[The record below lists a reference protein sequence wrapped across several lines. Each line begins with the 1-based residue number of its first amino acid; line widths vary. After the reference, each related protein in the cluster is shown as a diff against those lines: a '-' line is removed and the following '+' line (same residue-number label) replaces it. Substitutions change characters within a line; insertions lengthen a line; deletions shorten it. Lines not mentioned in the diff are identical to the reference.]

1 MEVFLHIDLNLY
13 MSAVCVVIFFSGRNL
28 MERQLIHNRI
38 FRRLILSILC
48 LLIIECGTWML
59 DGAGTKELL
68 LLDYFVTILL
78 FLLTP
83 LPGALWALYV
93 KSQIFLDKNA
103 LKLESIFFGSLIV
116 ICAVFTLLSPITKLM
131 FYFDSVNIY
140 HRGVAYPALAAIS
153 LFPVLYATFLILLHR
168 KKQIKRNFL
177 LLSFL
182 SFLILGSAL
191 AQILFY
197 GLAVIWSTIVIAA
210 LLVHT
215 NIQNDQAY
223 KDHLTGIFNRRQ
235 LDMRLFERIQ
245 TSSSGRA
252 FSCIMLD
259 INRFK
264 SINDTLGHIV
274 GDDALISA
282 ATILKS
288 SIRKDDFLSRY
299 GGDEFVILSEIEEE
313 TVLTKLIDRINDNA
327 VQFNSSSCKPYSI
340 TFSMGY
346 AIYHHD
352 SRMCA
357 TEFLNHVD
365 MLMYQNKQSTSED
378 QMVSDEG

>member
-28 MERQLIHNRI
+28 MERQLIQNRL
-38 FRRLILSILC
+38 FRKLILSILF
-48 LLIIECGTWML
+48 LLILESCTWLL
-59 DGAGTKELL
+59 DGAGTRPLIVL
-68 LLDYFVTILL
+68 NYFVTILL
-78 FLLTP
+78 YLLTP
-83 LPGALWALYV
+83 VPAAVWALYV
-93 KSQIFLDKNA
+93 KSQIFPEPRA
-103 LKLESIFFGSLIV
+103 LRTESIFFGSV
-116 ICAVFTLLSPITKLM
+116 IAISAVFTLLSPVTKVM
-131 FYFDSVNIY
+131 FYFDSANVY

-153 LFPVLYATFLILLHR
+153 LFPVLYAAFLILLHR
-168 KKQIKRNFL
+168 KKLIKRNFFL
-177 LLSFL
+177 LIFL
-182 SFLILGSAL
+182 SCLILGSAL

-197 GLAVIWSTIVIAA
+197 GLAIIWSTIVIAA

-245 TSSSGRA
+245 ASAAGHP

-274 GDDALISA
+274 GDDALVSA
-282 ATILKS
+282 AAILQS

-299 GGDEFVILSEIEEE
+299 GGDEFVILSEIAEEA
-313 TVLTKLIDRINDNA
+313 VLKKLIDRINDNA
-327 VQFNSSSCKPYSI
+327 EAFNRSSCKPYNI
-340 TFSMGY
+340 DFSMGY
-346 AIYHHD
+346 AIYRHETG
-352 SRMCA
+352 MCPTA
-357 TEFLNHVD
+357 FLNHVD
-365 MLMYQNKQSTSED
+365 MLMYRDKQSMSEEPL
-378 QMVSDEG
+378 VSEEG